1 MAEENSFDLL
11 RRIAEKTIAFDI
23 TPTEASSDS
32 KQSDD
37 SEWKIVKEYDIRDP
51 YKDFVDYEPTTEEL
65 TEICELVHKDRDY
78 DKWFKNYTYRKSGDV
93 ILCTSP
99 QHTWMSLCGREYA
112 VNLKEKK
119 MWRTRMS

>member
-23 TPTEASSDS
+23 IPTKASSDS

-37 SEWKIVKEYDIRDP
+37 AEWKIVKECDIRDS
-51 YKDFVDYEPTTEEL
+51 YKDFVEYEPTTEEL
-65 TEICELVHKDRDY
+65 ADICELVHKDRDY

>member
-1 MAEENSFDLL
+1 MEDNNSFDLL

-23 TPTEASSDS
+23 TPTKATPDS

-37 SEWKIVKEYDIRDP
+37 AEWKIVKECDIRDP
-51 YKDFVDYEPTTEEL
+51 YKDFVDYEPSSEEL
-65 TEICELVHKDRDY
+65 TEICELVHKDSDY

-99 QHTWMSLCGREYA
+99 QHTWMTLCGREYA

>member
-1 MAEENSFDLL
+1 MAKENSFDLL

-23 TPTEASSDS
+23 TSTKASLDS

-37 SEWKIVKEYDIRDP
+37 AEWKIVKECDIRDP
-51 YKDFVDYEPTTEEL
+51 YKDFVEYEPTTEEL
-65 TEICELVHKDRDY
+65 TDICKLVHKDRDY

-99 QHTWMSLCGREYA
+99 RSTWLSLCGREYA
-112 VNLKEKK
+112 VNLKEKT
-119 MWRTRMS
+119 MWHTRMS

>member
-1 MAEENSFDLL
+1 MEDNNSFDLL
-11 RRIAEKTIAFDI
+11 RRIAEKTIAFDVI
-23 TPTEASSDS
+23 PTEVSSDS
-32 KQSDD
+32 EQSDD
-37 SEWKIVKEYDIRDP
+37 AECKIVKECDVREP
-51 YKDFVDYEPTTEEL
+51 YKDFVDYEPTTEEVS
-65 TEICELVHKDRDY
+65 EICELVHKDSDY

-99 QHTWMSLCGREYA
+99 RSTWLTLCGREYA

>member
-1 MAEENSFDLL
+1 MTEENSFDLL

-23 TPTEASSDS
+23 TPTKATSDS

-37 SEWKIVKEYDIRDP
+37 AEWKIVKECDIRDP
-51 YKDFVDYEPTTEEL
+51 YKDFVEYEPTTEEL
-65 TEICELVHKDRDY
+65 AEICELVHKDRDY

>member
-23 TPTEASSDS
+23 IPTEASSDS
-32 KQSDD
+32 EQNDD
-37 SEWKIVKEYDIRDP
+37 SEWKIAKECDIRDP
-51 YKDFVDYEPTTEEL
+51 YKDFIKYKPTTEEL
-65 TEICELVHKDRDY
+65 AEICELVHKDRDY

-99 QHTWMSLCGREYA
+99 RHTWMSLCGREYA

>member
-1 MAEENSFDLL
+1 MTEENSFDLL

-23 TPTEASSDS
+23 TPTKPSSDS

-37 SEWKIVKEYDIRDP
+37 AEWKIVKECDIRDS
-51 YKDFVDYEPTTEEL
+51 YKDFVEYEPTTEEL
-65 TEICELVHKDRDY
+65 ADICELVHKDRDY